1 MLRVLDKITQA
12 GSQALPGHGV
22 TGTML
27 RLQGHASTL
36 FHDPGRMAQVAR
48 VALLPFSLQSAPRTW
63 EPLGALIITKTQPL
77 LLISSCER
85 QCRMQRPSIV
95 PSEGR
100 IFGCLA

>member
-27 RLQGHASTL
+27 QLQGHASTL
-36 FHDPGRMAQVAR
+36 FHDPGGMAQVAR
-48 VALLPFSLQSAPRTW
+48 VALLSSLQSAPRTW
-63 EPLGALIITKTQPL
+63 EPLGALIIPKTQPL